1 MSSSTQIELAM
12 FLLIMIELDTSFK
25 IWSIGQKVD
34 LSVHLRVYEGQ
45 GGSSDSWQSTYVRS
59 ILGAL
64 LGLMKGQGWSWT
76 LSGWTLVPIEY
87 LGVFC
92 CVECKNLANV
102 VDFFQW
108 AIWISLFPS
117 LFKDFEILT

>member
-1 MSSSTQIELAM
+1 M
-12 FLLIMIELDTSFK
+12 FLLIMIELDTGLK

-34 LSVHLRVYEGQ
+34 LCVQLRVYEGQ